1 MVPPYSPTYAG
12 VRAFLITAG
21 FLGAMLL
28 PFPRQA
34 ASQETGSET
43 EPLALPEIPSITPEK
58 VEAEIERLE
67 ALPEEQNPD
76 RAQLLELYRS
86 MREDFARASERSESA
101 RNHHAARITAPQEA
115 AKLQAEIESGS
126 GVEAPF
132 SIPELSADAPT
143 DQLQMAVR
151 TLRNSLQELRNTLRE
166 TEESLRAESA
176 RLVDPGAWQAEFDQI
191 REDLQ
196 ETRDRLAETGPL
208 RENPELSRA
217 RRLAQEVHLYQLR
230 STEAALTQEQLSN
243 AERVELTSLK
253 TELRR
258 RQVRW
263 AEERLDE
270 LEASLA
276 TKRVS
281 EAELLRQ
288 EVAALRELPNA
299 SEPDMANVL
308 DACDA
313 LAAEALVLAQRL
325 DRLREDQTR
334 VSQELTRVR
343 QIDAEI
349 ARIFDQFK
357 RTRSLGPLLLERL
370 RSLPSVQD
378 YRPELEG
385 VTNRLEDARFRQFEL
400 ENLAEGLRSSEERNR
415 ERSTASL
422 ESAALSLARAT
433 HAKVIN
439 RLLAFNREYQNGLG
453 LLEADTRALILNIR
467 SSTGRIRRHILWT
480 RSALPLSWK
489 TLSAAPASLRQF
501 LFAGGERRFPD
512 VILDDLRQHPVSHGA
527 VAAVVVT
534 ILLLWRPLIRRLEL
548 LSRRVGRVGED
559 RVLHTIEA
567 LGITLVLALPLPLLL
582 VFFANRVLS
591 APAAGDEVRAV
602 AAGLV
607 QAGTALAW
615 ALFVYGL
622 CRRHGVLR
630 GHFRWPDESVRRV
643 RHWLGP
649 LLLVAFPIRF
659 LIHGSNARHAALAGD
674 SPGRIFFILWMIILA
689 AALAVLL
696 HPRRGIFAPWLQ
708 SHPGSLVNRLRFL
721 WYPLCILEPLCAAV
735 LAAIGYYYS
744 ALELDR
750 VSSQTAWILV
760 LGVLVHA
767 ILLRWILVSQR
778 RLAYKLILEKRR
790 SQQKARE
797 EGDAPEE
804 EIEPQPDPA
813 DEIDVVE
820 ISNQNRTLLRT
831 AVGLGVTFALL
842 AAWSPLFP
850 AFQTLRDIPLWDVAR
865 VLDGQKQYVPISL
878 FSLLVSL
885 TALGV
890 TAIAARN
897 LPGFLEISL
906 LQRLK
911 LDPGTRYAI
920 RTISN
925 YVIVAAGLIYS
936 FSLLGIGWSSIQWL
950 VAALSVGLG
959 FGLHEIFANFVS
971 GIILLVERPVRV
983 GDTVTVKNVTGVVT
997 RIRMRATTVT
1007 DWDRKE
1013 LIVPN
1018 RNFITSELVN
1028 WTLTDP
1034 VLRMNFSVGI
1044 AYGSDTALAHR
1055 VLLDTVCR
1063 HPLILEQPPA
1073 DVFFL
1078 EFGESSLRF
1087 DIRVFVAEATNLNR
1101 TQILHDLH
1109 MAIDRACREHGIE
1122 IAFPQRD
1129 LHLRSID
1136 GVLRVEQVAS
1146 AANTPHPEPESGKPA
1161 RRGEEGPVKA
1171 QPVRDA
1177 RT

>member
-1 MVPPYSPTYAG
+1 MLQPSPSQYTG
-12 VRAFLITAG
+12 LRAFFLTAG
-21 FLGAMLL
+21 FLAPMLMLFLGPAPAQDPDSGA
-28 PFPRQA
+28 
-34 ASQETGSET
+34 S
-43 EPLALPEIPSITPEK
+43 PLTLPEVPSITPET
-58 VEAEIERLE
+58 VEAEIQRLE

-76 RAQLLELYRS
+76 RTQILDLYRS
-86 MREDFARASERSESA
+86 MREEFIQASVHTERARTHHSVASA
-101 RNHHAARITAPQEA
+101 APQTG
-115 AKLQAEIESGS
+115 AKLREEIESES
-126 GVEAPF
+126 GVETPF
-132 SIPELSADAPT
+132 AIPELSPDAPA
-143 DQLQMAVR
+143 DQLQLAVR
-151 TLRNSLQELRNTLRE
+151 SLRNSLQDLRSTLQESEERLRTE
-166 TEESLRAESA
+166 TA
-176 RLVDPGAWQAEFDQI
+176 RLVDPNAWQAESDQV
-191 REDLQ
+191 REELQ
-196 ETRDRLAETGPL
+196 DTRDRLAETGPL

-217 RRLAQEVHLYQLR
+217 RRLAQEVQLYRLR
-230 STEAALTQEQLSN
+230 SAETALTQEQLSN
-243 AERVELTSLK
+243 AERVELRSLQ
-253 TELRR
+253 TEKLR

-263 AEERLDE
+263 AEERLAE

-288 EVAALRELPNA
+288 EIAALREGPGA
-299 SEPDMANVL
+299 SEPEVVKVL
-308 DACDA
+308 NAGEA
-313 LAAEALVLAQRL
+313 LAAEGLTIAQRL
-325 DRLREDQTR
+325 DKLREDQTR
-334 VSQELTRVR
+334 VGEELARVR
-343 QIDAEI
+343 LIDKEI
-349 ARIFDQFK
+349 ARILDQFK

-370 RSLPSVQD
+370 RSLPGLQL
-378 YRPELEG
+378 YRAELES

-400 ENLAEGLRSSEERNR
+400 ENLAKEQRDRADRSRDA
-415 ERSTASL
+415 STGSPG
-422 ESAALSLARAT
+422 SADLSLALAGQ
-433 HAKVIN
+433 AKVIE

-453 LLEADTRALILNIR
+453 LLEADTRALLDNIR

-489 TLSAAPASLRQF
+489 TLAGAPDSLRQF
-501 LFAGGERRFPD
+501 LSGGGEKHFSA
-512 VILDDLRQHPVSHGA
+512 VILEDVRKRPASYGA
-527 VAAVVVT
+527 VAAVVLT
-534 ILLLWRPLIRRLEL
+534 ILLLRRPLLRRLEVL
-548 LSRRVGRVGED
+548 ARRVGRVGED

-567 LGITLVLALPLPLLL
+567 LGITLVLAFPLPLLL
-582 VFFANRVLS
+582 VFAGRRALS
-591 APAAGDEVRAV
+591 ATAAGDEAQAV
-602 AAGLV
+602 AVGLV
-607 QAGTALAW
+607 QAGSALAW

-622 CRRHGVLR
+622 CRRHGILR

-643 RHWLGP
+643 RHWLWP
-649 LLLVAFPIRF
+649 LLLVAFPLRF
-659 LIHGSNARHAALAGD
+659 LIHGANARHGALIGD

-696 HPRRGIFAPWLQ
+696 HPRRGVFAPWLQ
-708 SHPGSLVNRLRFL
+708 AHPGSLANRLRIL

-735 LAAIGYYYS
+735 LAAFGYYYS

-750 VSSQTAWILV
+750 VFSRTAWILV
-760 LGVLVHA
+760 LGVLIHA
-767 ILLRWILVSQR
+767 VLLRWILVSQR

-797 EGDAPEE
+797 EGDGAVE
-804 EIEPQPDPA
+804 EIEPQPDPG
-813 DEIDVVE
+813 DEVDVVE

-831 AVGLGVTFALL
+831 AVGLAVAFSFL
-842 AAWSPLFP
+842 AVWSPLFP
-850 AFQTLRDIPLWDVAR
+850 AFQTLRDIPLWNVAR

-925 YVIVAAGLIYS
+925 YVIVGVGLIYS

-983 GDTVTVKNVTGVVT
+983 GDTVTVKNVSGVVT
-997 RIRMRATTVT
+997 RIRMRATTIT

-1013 LIVPN
+1013 MIVPN

-1034 VLRMNFSVGI
+1034 VLRMSFSVGI
-1044 AYGSDTALAHR
+1044 AYGADTALAHR
-1055 VLLDTVCR
+1055 VLLDTVR
-1063 HPLILEQPPA
+1063 SHPLILEQPPA

-1078 EFGESSLRF
+1078 EFAENSLRF
-1087 DIRVFVAEATNLNR
+1087 DVRVFVAEATNLNR
-1101 TQILHDLH
+1101 TQVMHDLH

-1146 AANTPHPEPESGKPA
+1146 APETPLPAESDKPR
-1161 RRGEEGPVKA
+1161 RRGEKTPAE
-1171 QPVRDA
+1171 A
-1177 RT
+1177 RTVPDDKS